1 MVRFF
6 TAEFGAAIVKC
17 ERQRDIHVSSITVK
31 PESGVKVV
39 PEMCLE
45 ALLTVV

>member
-1 MVRFF
+1 VH
-6 TAEFGAAIVKC
+6 TLY
-17 ERQRDIHVSSITVK
+17 